1 MKSAHTQS
9 LEQHIQL
16 FSLLRF
22 TAPTMLMMLAMG
34 LYTITDTIFIARLV
48 NTNALSAVNIV
59 CPVINGIV
67 GLGTMLAAGGNA
79 VIAPILI
86 PIMASLGA
94 VLFRN
99 FCWHWTPPSRI
110 LLVRTAAL
118 LLRCQPIV
126 ISRLP
131 RLFKR
136 AAALYASQHA
146 ANFLSEFFCHRRPP
160 RLRHGL
166 VAACR
171 HLQYFAGLSVYGV
184 LFHGDSRRCFGHR
197 YQLLYSRPFWLAL
210 FS

>member
-79 VIAPILI
+79 VIAHQ
-86 PIMASLGA
+86 LGA
-94 VLFRN
+94 GQIQKARANFSLLFFFRN
-99 FCWHWTPPSRI
+99 F
-110 LLVRTAAL
+110 L
-118 LLRCQPIV
+118 
-126 ISRLP
+126 
-131 RLFKR
+131 
-136 AAALYASQHA
+136 
-146 ANFLSEFFCHRRPP
+146 
-160 RLRHGL
+160 
-166 VAACR
+166 
-171 HLQYFAGLSVYGV
+171 
-184 LFHGDSRRCFGHR
+184 
-197 YQLLYSRPFWLAL
+197 LAL
-210 FS
+210 DSSFSDFAC